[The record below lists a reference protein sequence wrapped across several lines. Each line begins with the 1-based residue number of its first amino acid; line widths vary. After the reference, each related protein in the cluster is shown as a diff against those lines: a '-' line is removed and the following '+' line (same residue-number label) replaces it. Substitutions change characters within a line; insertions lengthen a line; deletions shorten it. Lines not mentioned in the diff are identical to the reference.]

1 MTVLSILKYLFIWVL
16 IMGPLTP
23 KGSFCWQRTER
34 KRGVFLP
41 NVWTKVIFVP
51 RISTR
56 MEEMTNFS
64 LAVIPSQ
71 GIIIILL
78 SLTLGKFQ
86 VPYNNRKLQAK
97 LYPASSEGSVWT
109 CDCLLSTLSVRSD
122 SQENNTVKCQDQHFS
137 LSLSLFPSLL
147 VRVQFCQVLI
157 CAAASWLLENLK
169 WAKKSSIILVV

>member
-1 MTVLSILKYLFIWVL
+1 
-16 IMGPLTP
+16 
-23 KGSFCWQRTER
+23 
-34 KRGVFLP
+34 
-41 NVWTKVIFVP
+41 
-51 RISTR
+51 
-56 MEEMTNFS
+56 MTNFS

-137 LSLSLFPSLL
+137 LSLSLFSIPLGQGAVLSSPHLCCSKLTSWKSQVSKEKQYYSCCINYYSHWEFICLSLNEIF
-147 VRVQFCQVLI
+147 VFDFQVHFLFEI
-157 CAAASWLLENLK
+157 HKIMHIWNS
-169 WAKKSSIILVV
+169 

>member
-1 MTVLSILKYLFIWVL
+1 
-16 IMGPLTP
+16 
-23 KGSFCWQRTER
+23 
-34 KRGVFLP
+34 
-41 NVWTKVIFVP
+41 
-51 RISTR
+51 
-56 MEEMTNFS
+56 MTNFS

-137 LSLSLFPSLL
+137 LSLFFHPSWSGCSS
-147 VRVQFCQVLI
+147 V
-157 CAAASWLLENLK
+157 
-169 WAKKSSIILVV
+169 KSSFVLQQVDFLKISSEQRKAVLFLLYKLL